1 MGSRNQHA
9 DGDGVRPDGRLF
21 AQKAG
26 QLRVVSA
33 AGQLLASPFVT
44 VNVVTPSE
52 KGLLGVT
59 FDPNYAA
66 NRFVYVYYTNAVDGL
81 NQISRST
88 ASQADPNVAL
98 AGSEAVILDNISG
111 SSADN
116 HNVGRSTSAPTASSM
131 WPLATTRHLP
141 RPGDLGRCAA
151 SCCGSTRTAPAHP
164 TTRSSSRR
172 EPGARSTRTASA
184 TRSRLRST
192 RRTAGS
198 ASTTS
203 ARTRGRRSTRAARA
217 RTTAGPTCEGP
228 QGVGV
233 GDCNNPAYTY
243 PVHAYTHAL
252 GSAIT
257 GGAFYRGSTFPAE
270 FAGDYFY
277 SDYLGDFIRYFD
289 GSDHA
294 WRAANGPVDLKVGPD
309 GALYYASIATGNIQ
323 RIQAAGAS
331 PACLEDR
338 EALDG
343 LSRSPSCRRGAIG
356 AASAGSSVAAV
367 GRRIDQTQLTV
378 L

>member
-1 MGSRNQHA
+1 MEFA
-9 DGDGVRPDGRLF
+9 PDGRLF
-21 AQKAG
+21 VAQKAG

-116 HNVGRSTSAPTASSM
+116 HNGGRSTSAPTASSM

-141 RPGDLGRCAA
+141 GLRTLVPLRGKLLRLNPDG
-151 SCCGSTRTAPAHP
+151 SCPSDNPFVIT
-164 TTRSSSRR
+164 
-172 EPGARSTRTASA
+172 PGARCEVYSYGLRNPFTFAFDPQDG
-184 TRSRLRST
+184 RLRINDVGEDT
-192 RRTAGS
+192 WEEINPGGAG
-198 ASTTS
+198 ANY
-203 ARTRGRRSTRAARA
+203 GW
-217 RTTAGPTCEGP
+217 PDCEGP

-331 PACLEDR
+331 P
-338 EALDG
+338 
-343 LSRSPSCRRGAIG
+343 P
-356 AASAGSSVAAV
+356 ASKTAKH
-367 GRRIDQTQLTV
+367 
-378 L
+378 